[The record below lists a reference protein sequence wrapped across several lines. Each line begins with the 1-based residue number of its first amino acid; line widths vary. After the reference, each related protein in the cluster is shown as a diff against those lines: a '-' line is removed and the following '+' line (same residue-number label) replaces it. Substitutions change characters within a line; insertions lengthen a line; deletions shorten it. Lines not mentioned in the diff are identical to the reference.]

1 MKAAAASIDAYLAD
15 VPPDQRAALE
25 RLRRQIREAAPD
37 AEECISYGLPTFKL
51 NGSLV
56 HFGAAK
62 SHCAFYPHSVIEPF
76 ADRVK
81 AYDTSKGTIRFQPEN
96 PLPEALVR
104 EIVEYRVAQ
113 NAQIAADRAA
123 RKRGQRGS
131 APPKSA

>member
-25 RLRRQIREAAPD
+25 ALRRQIREAAPG

-56 HFGAAK
+56 HFGAARG
-62 SHCAFYPHSVIEPF
+62 HCAFYPHSVIEPF
-76 ADRVK
+76 ADRLK
-81 AYDTSKGTIRFQPEN
+81 AYDTSKGTIRFQPDS

-113 NAQIAADRAA
+113 NAQIAAERAA
-123 RKRGQRGS
+123 RKRR
-131 APPKSA
+131 

>member
-1 MKAAAASIDAYLAD
+1 MKAAAASIDAYLAE
-15 VPPDQRAALE
+15 VPPDQRAALDT
-25 RLRRQIREAAPD
+25 LRRQILAAAPG

-62 SHCAFYPHSVIEPF
+62 THCAFYPQGVVEHF
-76 ADRVK
+76 ADQLK
-81 AYDTSKGTIRFQPEN
+81 AYDISKGTIRFQPEK

-104 EIVEYRVAQ
+104 EIVAYRVAQ

-123 RKRGQRGS
+123 RKHR
-131 APPKSA
+131 